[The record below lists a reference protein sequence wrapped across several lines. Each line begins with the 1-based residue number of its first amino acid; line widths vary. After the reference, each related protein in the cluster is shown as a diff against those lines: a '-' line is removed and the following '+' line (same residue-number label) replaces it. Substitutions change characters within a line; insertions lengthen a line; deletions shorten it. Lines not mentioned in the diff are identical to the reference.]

1 MFTRTNALPW
11 QSSSLTAFRHN
22 GKEGFSQA
30 QQRPS
35 CRIQGVSAPI
45 LPEQADRDCGKR
57 ARSAKDSFHMSL
69 NCGIVGLPNV
79 GKSTIFNALTAAK
92 AQAANYPF
100 CTIDPNVG
108 VVSVPDKRLDRITEF
123 VKPNR
128 TVPTTMEFIDIAGL
142 VAGAS
147 KGEGLGNQ
155 FLGHIRST
163 DAICHVVRCFEDD
176 NVIHVAGGVN
186 PLSDIDVINTE
197 LLLADMDS
205 VEKRWNKSE
214 KAAKNTSDSKIKAE
228 YEALKKLRAALEA
241 GKPARTVE
249 LADEELIA
257 SRELFLITAKPV
269 LYVANV
275 DEAGLKD
282 GNQWTEAVEKRAAEE
297 GAQVVR
303 ICGALESEIALLE
316 PAERTEFLAD
326 MGLEEPGLNRLIHQA
341 YKLLGLITYFTAG
354 VQEVRAWT
362 IPDGAKA
369 PQAAGV
375 IHSDFE
381 RGFIRADAYHCE
393 DLFKYGSEQA
403 VKEKGLYRSEGKEYT
418 VKDGDILFFK
428 FNV

>member
-1 MFTRTNALPW
+1 MEEKESPRT
-11 QSSSLTAFRHN
+11 
-22 GKEGFSQA
+22 
-30 QQRPS
+30 
-35 CRIQGVSAPI
+35 
-45 LPEQADRDCGKR
+45 
-57 ARSAKDSFHMSL
+57 MSL

-108 VVSVPDKRLDRITEF
+108 IVQVPDERLDRIAVIF
-123 VKPNR
+123 KPKSL
-128 TVPTTMEFIDIAGL
+128 VPTTMEFIDIAGL

-163 DAICHVVRCFEDD
+163 DAIVQVVRCFDD
-176 NVIHVAGGVN
+176 PEVIHVAGGVN

-197 LLLADMDS
+197 LMLADLDS
-205 VEKRWNKSE
+205 VEKRSQRLE
-214 KAAKNTSDSKIKAE
+214 KLAKNSTDPKIKNEVA
-228 YEALKKLRAALEA
+228 AVAKIRTALEA
-241 GKPARTVE
+241 GKPARS
-249 LADEELIA
+249 ADLTDDERAA
-257 SRELFLITAKPV
+257 SRDLQLITAKPM

-275 DEAGLKD
+275 DEASLKA
-282 GNQWTEAVEKRAAEE
+282 GNAYTAAVEQRAAEE
-297 GAQVVR
+297 GSQVVR

-316 PAERTEFLAD
+316 PEERVEFLAD
-326 MGLEEPGLNRLIHQA
+326 LGLSEPGLNRLIHA
-341 YKLLGLITYFTAG
+341 GYRLLDLITYFTAG
-354 VQEVRAWT
+354 PQEVRAWT
-362 IPDGAKA
+362 IGRGTRA

-381 RGFIRADAYHCE
+381 RGFIRAEAYNCD
-393 DLFKYGSEQA
+393 DLFRLGSEQA
-403 VKEKGLYRSEGKEYT
+403 VKEAGLLRSEGKEYV

>member
-1 MFTRTNALPW
+1 
-11 QSSSLTAFRHN
+11 
-22 GKEGFSQA
+22 
-30 QQRPS
+30 
-35 CRIQGVSAPI
+35 
-45 LPEQADRDCGKR
+45 
-57 ARSAKDSFHMSL
+57 MSL

-108 VVSVPDKRLDRITEF
+108 IVSVPDERLDRIAAL

-163 DAICHVVRCFEDD
+163 DAICHVVRCFADD
-176 NVIHVAGGVN
+176 NVIHVSGGVN
-186 PLSDIDVINTE
+186 PLNDIDVINTE
-197 LLLADMDS
+197 LMLADLDAVERRLVKAEKVAKGSSDAKVKMEVSVARRVLEALQAGCPARS
-205 VEKRWNKSE
+205 VE
-214 KAAKNTSDSKIKAE
+214 I
-228 YEALKKLRAALEA
+228 
-241 GKPARTVE
+241 
-249 LADEELIA
+249 ADEEQEIA
-257 SRELFLITAKPV
+257 RDLQLITMKPV

-275 DEAGLKD
+275 DEDGLKD
-282 GNQWTEAVEKRAAEE
+282 GNEWVKAVEDRAAGE
-297 GAQVVR
+297 GSEVVR

-316 PAERTEFLAD
+316 PDERKEFLAE
-326 MGLEEPGLNRLIHQA
+326 MGLKESGLNRLIFKA
-341 YKLLGLITYFTAG
+341 YKLLGLSTYFTAG

-362 IPDGAKA
+362 IPANAKA

-393 DLFKYGSEQA
+393 NLFTLGSEQA
-403 VKEKGLYRSEGKEYT
+403 VKEKGLYRSEGKEYV